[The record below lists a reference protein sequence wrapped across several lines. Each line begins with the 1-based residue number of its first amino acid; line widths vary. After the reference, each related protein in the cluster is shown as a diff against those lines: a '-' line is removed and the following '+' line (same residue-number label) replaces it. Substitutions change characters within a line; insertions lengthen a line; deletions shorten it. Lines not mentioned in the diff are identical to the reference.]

1 MAIAQRISKQTT
13 IRKQTGLGVP
23 GSNTGQI
30 LRRTSSIFTAARD
43 MYTSNEVRSDHQS
56 SGQSYGLKSVSG
68 TINGELSASTYQL
81 LIEAMLEAPFAAT
94 TPYAAGTDV
103 TPNSAGTFTD
113 ASAGYL
119 TAGIKTG
126 DVGRWTGFTSSAAA
140 NNSKNFLVTSITAGV
155 MTGVFL
161 NGDAVVSASA
171 GDNVTFTVAGKKCK
185 TPLTGHTKDYLQV
198 EEYYSDMTDSDLF
211 SDLVVSGLTFDMPAS
226 DNATMSATLAG
237 LTRALSGSQVMT
249 SPTAETQTGIMSSI
263 NGRIYVNGTAIP
275 ITGLNIQIAN
285 GAAPT
290 GAEIGSNVSGDVF
303 RQQIVVTGQF
313 MAMLRDQ
320 TVSALYDAETE
331 ISLFAAMAESEE
343 DAANFMAFSI
353 PKIKITGDAPDDSD
367 AIMRTY
373 PFSARLNVDG
383 GAALAFDKTT
393 ITIQD
398 SAAA

>member
-1 MAIAQRISKQTT
+1 
-13 IRKQTGLGVP
+13 
-23 GSNTGQI
+23 
-30 LRRTSSIFTAARD
+30 

-56 SGQSYGLKSVSG
+56 SGQSYGLKSASG

-171 GDNVTFTVAGKKCK
+171 GDNVTFAVAGKKCK

-198 EEYYSDMTDSDLF
+198 EEYYSEMTDSDLF

-275 ITGLNIQIAN
+275 ITGLNISIAN

-290 GAEIGSNVSGDVF
+290 GAEIGSNSSGDVF

-313 MAMLRDQ
+313 TAMLRDQ

-331 ISLFAAMAESEE
+331 ISLFAAVAESEE

-393 ITIQD
+393 IVIQD
-398 SAAA
+398 SAAV

>member
-1 MAIAQRISKQTT
+1 MTIAQRIQKQTV

-30 LRRTSSIFTAARD
+30 LRRTSSVFTAARD

-56 SGQSYGLKSVSG
+56 SGQSYGLKSASG
-68 TINGELSASTYQL
+68 TINGELSSSTYQIL
-81 LIEAMLEAPFAAT
+81 VEAMLEAAFAAT
-94 TPYAAGTDV
+94 TPYAAGIDV
-103 TPNSAGTFTD
+103 TPDAAGTFTD
-113 ASAGYL
+113 ASGGYL
-119 TAGIKTG
+119 TAGLKVG
-126 DVGRWTGFTSSAAA
+126 DVGRWTGFTSGAAV
-140 NNSKNFLVTSITAGV
+140 NNSKNFLITGLTATV

-161 NGDAVVSASA
+161 NGDAVVTATA
-171 GDNVTFTVAGKKCK
+171 GDSVTFTVPGKKCK

-198 EEYYSDMTDSDLF
+198 EEWYSDLTDSDLF
-211 SDLVVSGLTFDMPAS
+211 SDLIVSGLTFDLPAS
-226 DNATMSATLAG
+226 GNATISATLAG
-237 LTRALSGSQVMT
+237 LSRVLSGTQVME
-249 SPTAETQTGIMSSI
+249 SPTAETQTGILTSI

-320 TVSALYDAETE
+320 TISSLYDAETE
-331 ISLFAAMAESEE
+331 ISLICAVADSEE
-343 DAANFMAFSI
+343 DDADFMSFSI
-353 PKIKITGDAPDDSD
+353 GKIKITGDAPDDND

-383 GAALAFDKTT
+383 GAALAFDETT
-393 ITIQD
+393 ISILD
-398 SAAA
+398 SAAV

>member
-56 SGQSYGLKSVSG
+56 SGQSYGLKSASG

-198 EEYYSDMTDSDLF
+198 EEYYSDLTDSDLF

-226 DNATMSATLAG
+226 GNATMSATLAG

-275 ITGLNIQIAN
+275 ITGLNISIAN

-290 GAEIGSNVSGDVF
+290 GAEIGSNSSGDVF

-313 MAMLRDQ
+313 TAMLRDQ

-331 ISLFAAMAESEE
+331 ISLFAAVAESEE

-393 ITIQD
+393 IVIQD
-398 SAAA
+398 SAAV